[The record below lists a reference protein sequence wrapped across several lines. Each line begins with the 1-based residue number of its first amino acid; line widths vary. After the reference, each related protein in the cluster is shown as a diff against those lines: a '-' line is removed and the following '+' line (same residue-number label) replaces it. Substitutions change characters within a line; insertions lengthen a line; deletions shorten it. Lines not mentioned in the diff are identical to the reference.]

1 MEIGQNTY
9 KLILLDTNVLREIV
23 RNTNLA
29 GKGFLQKFLVVKIS
43 THHVFLFIMHLN

>member
-23 RNTNLA
+23 RNTNL
-29 GKGFLQKFLVVKIS
+29 GEKDFYKNFLVVKIS